1 MCFSKIIISPFFS
14 FISNLTS
21 STGQSILQL
30 TERAV
35 GHISLPSSE
44 IGQITSAIKNPK
56 GYKRNNI
63 SLKLDPTSFIV
74 SFTKG

>member
-1 MCFSKIIISPFFS
+1 
-14 FISNLTS
+14 
-21 STGQSILQL
+21 LQL